1 MNFLAEVEFLN
12 VAYKTQTEVQ
22 MESKV
27 TNPLQ
32 MFPIIDG
39 FIWLRTWLLCKCSCV
54 LLESNGDTGR
64 TGINTNL

>member
-39 FIWLRTWLLCKCSCV
+39 FI
-54 LLESNGDTGR
+54 
-64 TGINTNL
+64 